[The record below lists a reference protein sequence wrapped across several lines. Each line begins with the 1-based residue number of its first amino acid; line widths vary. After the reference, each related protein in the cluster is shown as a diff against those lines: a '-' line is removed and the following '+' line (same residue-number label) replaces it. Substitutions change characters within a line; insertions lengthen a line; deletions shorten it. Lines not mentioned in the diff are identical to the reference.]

1 MLQLVAKTSAIIVL
15 CGLWS
20 CARIPLLDQAPP
32 KLNQLD
38 GVLTG
43 TGAPKAPALLDVATT
58 EERKAAITPR
68 SGAQEQALGEIIVSL
83 GNPADIGFWIKTS
96 LISNESTGRVRHTA
110 SGKSVN
116 VTLFPLEGQG
126 SASQI
131 SLSAMRAL
139 DLPLT
144 SLSLVTVFQD

>member
-1 MLQLVAKTSAIIVL
+1 MLQLVAKTLAIIVL

-20 CARIPLLDQAPP
+20 CTRNPLLDQASQ
-32 KLNQLD
+32 KLTQSD

-58 EERKAAITPR
+58 EEREAAITLK
-68 SGAQEQALGEIIVSL
+68 SNAQEKALGEIIVSL
-83 GNPADIGFWIKTS
+83 GNPADIGFWLKTS
-96 LISNESTGRVRHTA
+96 LISKQSTGRVRHIA

-116 VTLFPLEGQG
+116 VTLFPLDGQASG
-126 SASQI
+126 SQI

-144 SLSLVTVFQD
+144 SLSSVTVFQD